1 MSTVTPVTIGTRAQQ
16 RGLLRQFDPID
27 RARDT
32 ELGRDVA
39 LSTLEGDLTIQYE
52 ESMQYADF
60 DNAVYVLL
68 R

>member
-1 MSTVTPVTIGTRAQQ
+1 
-16 RGLLRQFDPID
+16 LRQFDPID